1 MKKILAI
8 VLALTML
15 LALAACNPSEPSS
28 SKPTNPSTNPSTQP
42 STNPTDPDSGL
53 AKGTK
58 WNAVDEFR
66 SEENADSVWVYTFF
80 DPSDS
85 SFNPM
90 GEYTVNEDYGIAG
103 WYPWGGSFVG
113 IGTNKDVSGYLEQNC
128 EQKDGM
134 AAVLGF
140 KAPVDGKYVVT
151 GAVYNPWAQTTDLY
165 TVAKADGTVI
175 TTEDISGLTAANGYI
190 TPTDVELTAGEI
202 VYFYCLSTDSW
213 VSAYSNITVHYEPTD
228 PSVYEKPEVVI
239 PEPEPEF
246 VPNVEGAKY
255 NAYGEFS
262 QDTADG
268 NWVYAS
274 TTDGKTYTLAEKFES
289 PDWDGDGEA
298 DAAQWYSANGTGLG
312 KNFDVANWLEV
323 NVTNSPE
330 NGGEIMALGF
340 KAPAAGTYKL
350 TVFTKNFWGQNSDHV
365 VVSLNGEDI
374 QSITFGEEVTEQ
386 IVEVTLAAGEIVYI
400 HGTSNGD
407 WVSTYLAVFVTEG

>member
-15 LALAACNPSEPSS
+15 LALAACKPSEAD
-28 SKPTNPSTNPSTQP
+28 PSTQP
-42 STNPTDPDSGL
+42 NASTGSTEPDNGL

-66 SEENADSVWVYTFF
+66 AEEDADSVWVYNFF

-90 GEYTVNEDYGIAG
+90 GEYNDHDGSGIAG
-103 WYPWGGSFVG
+103 WYPWEGSWVG
-113 IGTNKDVSGYLEQNC
+113 VGTNKDVTGYLEQNC
-128 EQKDGM
+128 EGKDGM

-151 GAVYNPWAQTTDLY
+151 GAVYNPWTQTTDLY
-165 TVAKADGTVI
+165 TVAKADGTVV
-175 TTEDISGLTAANGYI
+175 TTEDISELNAVNGYI
-190 TPTDVELTAGEI
+190 TPTDVELKAGEI
-202 VYFYCLSTDSW
+202 VYFYCFSTDSW

-228 PSVYEKPEVVI
+228 ASVYEKPEVVI
-239 PEPEPEF
+239 PDPEPEF

-262 QDTADG
+262 QETAEG
-268 NWVYAS
+268 TWVYAS
-274 TTDGKTYTLAEKFES
+274 TTDGKTYTPAVKFDT
-289 PDWDGDGEA
+289 PDWDNDGNT
-298 DAAQWYSANGTGLG
+298 DAAQWYSANGTGVG
-312 KNFDVANWLEV
+312 KNNSVANWLEA
-323 NVTNSPE
+323 NVTESPE

-350 TVFTKNFWGQNSDHV
+350 TVFTKNFWGQSSDHV

-374 QSITFGEEVTEQ
+374 QTIAFGEDVTEQ
-386 IVEVTLAAGEIVYI
+386 TVEVTLAAGEIVYI
-400 HGTSNGD
+400 HGTSNGG

>member
-15 LALAACNPSEPSS
+15 LALAACKPSEAD
-28 SKPTNPSTNPSTQP
+28 PSTQP
-42 STNPTDPDSGL
+42 NDSTGSTEPDNGL

-58 WNAVDEFR
+58 WNALDEFR
-66 SEENADSVWVYTFF
+66 TEEDADSVWVYNFF

-90 GEYTVNEDYGIAG
+90 GDYDDHDGSGIAG
-103 WYPWGGSFVG
+103 WYPWEGSWVG
-113 IGTNKDVSGYLEQNC
+113 VGTNKDVTGYLEQNC
-128 EQKDGM
+128 EGKDGM
-134 AAVLGF
+134 TAVLGF

-151 GAVYNPWAQTTDLY
+151 GAVYNPWTQTTDLY
-165 TVAKADGTVI
+165 TVAKADGTVV
-175 TTEDISGLTAANGYI
+175 TTEDISLLNEVNGYI
-190 TPTDVELTAGEI
+190 TPTDVELKAGEI
-202 VYFYCLSTDSW
+202 VYFYCFSTDSW

-228 PSVYEKPEVVI
+228 ASVYEKPEVVI

-262 QDTADG
+262 QETAEG
-268 NWVYAS
+268 TWVYAS
-274 TTDGKTYTLAEKFES
+274 TTDGKTYTPAVRFDT
-289 PDWDGDGEA
+289 PDWDGDGNA
-298 DAAQWYSANGTGLG
+298 DAAQWYSANGTGVG
-312 KNFDVANWLEV
+312 KNNSVVNWLEA
-323 NVTNSPE
+323 NVTESPD

-350 TVFTKNFWGQNSDHV
+350 TVFTKNFWGQSSDHV

-374 QSITFGEEVTEQ
+374 QTIAFGEDVTEQ
-386 IVEVTLAAGEIVYI
+386 TLEVTLAAGEIVYI
-400 HGTSNGD
+400 HGTSNGG

>member
-15 LALAACNPSEPSS
+15 LALAACKPSDANPSTQPTDQ
-28 SKPTNPSTNPSTQP
+28 PTNPSTDPSEP
-42 STNPTDPDSGL
+42 NNGL

-66 SEENADSVWVYTFF
+66 TEEDENSVWVYSFY

-90 GEYTVNEDYGIAG
+90 GEYNDHDGSGIAG
-103 WYPWGGSFVG
+103 WYPWEGSWVG
-113 IGTNKDVSGYLEQNC
+113 VGTNKDCAGYLEQNC
-128 EQKDGM
+128 EGKDGM
-134 AAVLGF
+134 TAVLGF

-151 GAVYNPWAQTTDLY
+151 GAVFNPWNQTTDLY
-165 TVAKADGTVI
+165 TVAKADGTVV
-175 TTEDISGLTAANGYI
+175 TTEDISQLVEVNGYI
-190 TPTDVELTAGEI
+190 TPTDVELKAGEI
-202 VYFYCLSTDSW
+202 VYFYCFSTEGGSW

-228 PSVYEKPEVVI
+228 ASVYEKPEVVI

-246 VPNVEGAKY
+246 VPSVEGAKY
-255 NAYGEFS
+255 SAYGDFS
-262 QDTADG
+262 QETADG
-268 NWVYAS
+268 IWVYAS
-274 TTDGKTYTLAEKFES
+274 TTDGKTYTLAASFDT
-289 PDWDGDGEA
+289 PDWNSDGNA
-298 DAAQWYSANGTGLG
+298 DAAQWYTAGGTGIG
-312 KNFDVANWLEV
+312 KNYDVENWLEANV
-323 NVTNSPE
+323 NNSPE
-330 NGGEIMALGF
+330 NGGEMTALGF

-365 VVSLNGEDI
+365 VVSLNGEDVTTI
-374 QSITFGEEVTEQ
+374 EFAEGVTEKT
-386 IVEVTLAAGEIVYI
+386 VEVTLAAGEIVYI